1 VHPAAVS
8 IQDDNEPGT
17 ADSTVA
23 PNRAHRR
30 RCRKLGVDPL
40 YLQPAAAC
48 ERWGIG
54 KTSLYKAL
62 NRTLP
67 GCELLPEILVV
78 KFGAATL
85 IHVPTGDAFF
95 NMLPRYTGKNASVQL
110 PETEASAAQD

>member
-1 VHPAAVS
+1 MNDEEHS
-8 IQDDNEPGT
+8 DR
-17 ADSTVA
+17 DSPTDQGRDE
-23 PNRAHRR
+23 RALHRKR
-30 RCRKLGVDPL
+30 DLDPL

-48 ERWGIG
+48 KRWGIG

-67 GCELLPEILVV
+67 GCDSLPTILVV

-95 NMLPRYTGKNASVQL
+95 NLLPRYTGKNAAVQL

>member
-1 VHPAAVS
+1 MNTHDS
-8 IQDDNEPGT
+8 KEPGAT
-17 ADSTVA
+17 ASTIT
-23 PNRAHRR
+23 PNRAQRR

-67 GCELLPEILVV
+67 GCELLPEIRVV

-95 NMLPRYTGKNASVQL
+95 SQLPRYSSNQQL
-110 PETEASAAQD
+110 EPQIIAPCAEEDSR